1 MLQLNARLARLSV
14 LVSLCLALPA
24 QAADVTVYAAAS
36 LTNALK
42 TLAARY
48 KQDTGTQIK
57 PSFASSSTL
66 AKQIE
71 AGAPADLYLSADTQ
85 WMDYLQTRR
94 LIDNAS
100 RKSLLGN
107 ELVLIAPAAQ
117 PRTVTM
123 NKGTN
128 LAASFIGKLCMG
140 DPSHVPAGI
149 YGRQAL
155 QSLGWWDALA
165 KRVVGTEDVRTALA
179 FVQRGECPLGVV
191 YATDAATSPQVM
203 IAGRF
208 AASTHDP
215 VIYPIALLPR
225 ASAEARDFYRY
236 LQGDAAKAVYRQAGF
251 IVLTP

>member
-1 MLQLNARLARLSV
+1 MAQRNTFLAK
-14 LVSLCLALPA
+14 LALSGCLFLASPLWA
-24 QAADVTVYAAAS
+24 GDVTIYAAAS
-36 LTNALK
+36 LTNVIK
-42 TLAARY
+42 TLASSY
-48 KQDTGTQIK
+48 EQDKTTHIK

-71 AGAPADLYLSADTQ
+71 SGAPADLYISADTQ

-100 RKSLLGN
+100 RKHLLGN

-117 PRTVTM
+117 PRTVAM
-123 NKGTN
+123 SKSVD
-128 LAASFIGKLCMG
+128 LAASFTGKLCMG

-149 YGRQAL
+149 YGQQAL
-155 QSLGWWDALA
+155 QSLGWWDALE

-191 YATDAATSPQVM
+191 YATDAAASTQVM

-208 AASTHDP
+208 ADSTHDP
-215 VIYPIALLPR
+215 IIYPIALLPR
-225 ASAEARDFYRY
+225 ASSEARDFYRY
-236 LQGDAAKAVYRQAGF
+236 LQSDAAKAVYRQAGF
-251 IVLTP
+251 VVLSP

>member
-1 MLQLNARLARLSV
+1 MVQHHTRLAKFALSW
-14 LVSLCLALPA
+14 CLFLASPTWA
-24 QAADVTVYAAAS
+24 DDVTIYAAAS
-36 LTNALK
+36 LTNVIK
-42 TLAARY
+42 TLATRY
-48 KQDTGTQIK
+48 EQDKTTHIK

-71 AGAPADLYLSADTQ
+71 AGAPADLYIAADTQ

-100 RKSLLGN
+100 RKDLLGN
-107 ELVLIAPAAQ
+107 ELVLIAPVAQ
-117 PRTVTM
+117 PRTVVM
-123 NKGTN
+123 KKGTD
-128 LAASFIGKLCMG
+128 LAASFTGKLCMG

-149 YGRQAL
+149 YGQQAL
-155 QSLGWWDALA
+155 QSLGWWDALE

-191 YATDAATSPQVM
+191 YATDAAASTQVM

-208 AASTHDP
+208 ADSSHDP
-215 VIYPIALLPR
+215 IIYPIALLPR

-236 LQGDAAKAVYRQAGF
+236 LQSDAAQAVYRQAGF
-251 IVLTP
+251 VVLNP